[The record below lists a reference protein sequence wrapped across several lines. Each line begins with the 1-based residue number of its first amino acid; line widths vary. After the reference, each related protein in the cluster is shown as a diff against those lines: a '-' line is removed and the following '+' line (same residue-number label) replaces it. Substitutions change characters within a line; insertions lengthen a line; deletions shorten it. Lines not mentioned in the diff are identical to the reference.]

1 MQIHHG
7 LQEIPMNFKTGIV
20 IMFTAICLLSGC
32 ETTTRPPDINSL
44 QPTPQEQNQAKLQ
57 AAMQS

>member
-1 MQIHHG
+1 
-7 LQEIPMNFKTGIV
+7 MNFKTGIV